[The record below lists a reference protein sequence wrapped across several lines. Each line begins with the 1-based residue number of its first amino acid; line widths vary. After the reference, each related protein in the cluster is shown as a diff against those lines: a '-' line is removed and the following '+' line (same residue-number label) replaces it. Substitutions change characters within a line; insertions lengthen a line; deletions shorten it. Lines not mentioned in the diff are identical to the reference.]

1 MNELKN
7 QDNMETEK
15 QLRTFE
21 SMLKK
26 TSIEEI
32 IYCLPKEVYID
43 DNITE
48 IYQLH
53 ITYNDKW
60 IVEYS
65 KQRKPFD
72 PFDPF
77 FNKPILTCT
86 HANLAYAL
94 LKLSDAFFSN
104 AHVKEYDESSK
115 QFAARIKG
123 YKEVIDKY
131 CN

>member
-1 MNELKN
+1 
-7 QDNMETEK
+7 METEK
-15 QLRTFE
+15 RLQTFE

-26 TSIEEI
+26 TSVEEI
-32 IYCLPKEVYID
+32 INSLPKEVYID
-43 DNITE
+43 GDPTT

-65 KQRKPFD
+65 TQRKPFD
-72 PFDPF
+72 PFDPI

-94 LKLSDAFFSN
+94 LKLSDAFCSN
-104 AHVKEYDESSK
+104 ASVKEYDESHK
-115 QFAARIKG
+115 QLAARVKR
-123 YKEVIDKY
+123 YKEVLYKY
-131 CN
+131 RNKN